1 MAIML
6 IFVTVQIQGMC
17 SVLFVF
23 LVPRMLWLLCCN
35 IKISPPLVCISDIY
49 IDQVIH
55 FYSLSK
61 AYLYLLSSMYL

>member
-1 MAIML
+1 
-6 IFVTVQIQGMC
+6 MC

-35 IKISPPLVCISDIY
+35 IKILPPLVCISDIY